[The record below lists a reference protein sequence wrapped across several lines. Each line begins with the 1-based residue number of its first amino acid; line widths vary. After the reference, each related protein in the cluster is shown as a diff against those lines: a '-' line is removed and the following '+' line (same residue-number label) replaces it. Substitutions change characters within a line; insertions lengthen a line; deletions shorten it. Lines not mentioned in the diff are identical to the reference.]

1 MKKTLLNRA
10 TINLT
15 VVALLTLL
23 CAGSAVASSKTE
35 NLLLSA
41 GFKAKIATTAQ
52 QKQELQTLP
61 ARKVSPVTQKGKMFY
76 VYPDARRHQIYVGSK
91 AQYQE
96 YQNLLAQKRAGA
108 GSITNTQY
116 IEGNAIQVREFH
128 GWGPLGE

>member
-1 MKKTLLNRA
+1 MKNTLLNRA
-10 TINLT
+10 TINV

-41 GFKAKIATTAQ
+41 GFKAKVATTAK

-61 ARKVSPVTQKGKMFY
+61 AGRVSPVTQNGKAFY
-76 VYPDARRHQIYVGSK
+76 IYPDPRRHEIYIGSK
-91 AQYQE
+91 SQYQE
-96 YQNLLAQKRAGA
+96 YQNLLAKKRNSAGT
-108 GSITNTQY
+108 ITNTDY
-116 IEGNAIQVREFH
+116 IGGNQIKVREFY